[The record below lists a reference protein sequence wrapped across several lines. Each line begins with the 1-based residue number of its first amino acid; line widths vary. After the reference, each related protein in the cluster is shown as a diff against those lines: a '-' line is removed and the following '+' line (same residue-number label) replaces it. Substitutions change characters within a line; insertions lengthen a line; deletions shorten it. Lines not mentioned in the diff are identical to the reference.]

1 MSRRAPGSTD
11 RAGGGAADTAVS
23 ATPVPQQQIGPRRHI
38 PGPSLLEVS
47 ALRVTYGGA
56 PAVDGFSLTI
66 APGEIVGLIGP
77 NGAGKS
83 SVLNAVS
90 GDVRPTA
97 GSIRLAGRDVTRLP
111 AHRRARLGMA
121 RTSQTARVFEGL
133 TVFEGLVTFAAG
145 AEGASLTRTLLRRG
159 QRSEEAEASELVWR
173 LLDHHGFAH
182 IADLYGRELSGGQR
196 RFVDLA
202 MALIRS
208 PQLLLLDE
216 PLVGVASAILPGLMS
231 VLREAARA
239 RLLASSWS
247 STRSIWSPSFAI
259 VWSSW
264 HPEASS
270 RRGPTKRLLKMSR
283 CDAPI

>member
-133 TVFEGLVTFAAG
+133 TVFEGLVTFA
-145 AEGASLTRTLLRRG
+145 RRRG
-159 QRSEEAEASELVWR
+159 SVAHPDTAPPRTTFGGGGGLGAR
-173 LLDHHGFAH
+173 LA
-182 IADLYGRELSGGQR
+182 A
-196 RFVDLA
+196 A
-202 MALIRS
+202 RS
-208 PQLLLLDE
+208 PR
-216 PLVGVASAILPGLMS
+216 
-231 VLREAARA
+231 LRTHRRPVRA
-239 RLLASSWS
+239 
-247 STRSIWSPSFAI
+247 
-259 VWSSW
+259 
-264 HPEASS
+264 
-270 RRGPTKRLLKMSR
+270 
-283 CDAPI
+283 